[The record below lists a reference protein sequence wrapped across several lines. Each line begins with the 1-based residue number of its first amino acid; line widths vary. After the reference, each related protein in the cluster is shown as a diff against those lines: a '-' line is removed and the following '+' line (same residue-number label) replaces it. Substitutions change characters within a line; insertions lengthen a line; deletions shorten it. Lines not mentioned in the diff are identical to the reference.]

1 MTACLIDPPH
11 TGLSGASH
19 MKVTQG
25 QFSFVPEPG
34 DDEIRMRYAYALQN
48 GWSITVEHTDDPHP
62 RSTCWEIWGT
72 PMVDLK
78 DPAGALYEVN
88 ERRKAR
94 GERYIKVLA
103 FDSKKGFES
112 IRMSHIVNRPKHKP
126 GFGLARTEGG
136 GRNVTCRAHS
146 CATDKPAGTRY

>member
-1 MTACLIDPPH
+1 
-11 TGLSGASH
+11 
-19 MKVTQG
+19 
-25 QFSFVPEPG
+25 
-34 DDEIRMRYAYALQN
+34 
-48 GWSITVEHTDDPHP
+48 
-62 RSTCWEIWGT
+62 
-72 PMVDLK
+72 MVDLK

-112 IRMSHIVNRPKHKP
+112 IRMSHIVNHPKHNA